1 MVNFTKILGLAGAA
15 AVFSG
20 LAYGQAVCGAPV
32 ALNLGIIRAEGT
44 TEQVSQLQ
52 FTCTTP
58 TAVPAGTATL
68 QIFMSP
74 SLPVTSKAIS
84 SSLY

>member
-20 LAYGQAVCGAPV
+20 LAYGQATCGAPV

-52 FTCTTP
+52 FSTVHAGF
-58 TAVPAGTATL
+58 TASAAGTGESTDFHEPGAADN
-68 QIFMSP
+68 Q
-74 SLPVTSKAIS
+74 
-84 SSLY
+84 